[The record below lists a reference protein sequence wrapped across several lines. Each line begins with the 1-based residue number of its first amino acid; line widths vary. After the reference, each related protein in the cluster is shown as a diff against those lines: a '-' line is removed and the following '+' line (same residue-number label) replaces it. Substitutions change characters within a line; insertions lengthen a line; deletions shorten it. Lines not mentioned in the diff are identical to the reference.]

1 MKSLAAFKRHIKP
14 GQKWHAYH
22 HLPGKD
28 LGVREVAKVNSVG
41 FYLYTVKTDGTIGQ
55 SFMDFPKSD
64 LIEFN
69 DDGSVTIFWPASVM
83 YDQPRRAVLT
93 YKQVYE

>member
-22 HLPGKD
+22 HLLGKD
-28 LGVREVAKVNSVG
+28 LGIREVAKVNSVG
-41 FYLYTVKTDGTIGQ
+41 FYMYTVQEDGTIVQ
-55 SFMDFPKSD
+55 SFKEYPTAD
-64 LIEFN
+64 LVEFN